1 MFRFASLGR
10 HSRRWL
16 AGAAL
21 LTTGVVSSPPARAQD
36 GDAIV
41 IVNGHPISK
50 RQMTDVLIE
59 AHGLPVMQ
67 QLIVLELAKEESRRL
82 NLRVTDADVDREFQ
96 RALAK
101 IAPEVD
107 AQGQTLNEQEKRQ
120 SLEMLLQQKGL
131 TLTEFKLGMERN
143 AHLRKVVEHSFR
155 SDEATLREEFAR
167 LYGEKVEVRHI
178 QVGDVNGLHE
188 ALNQLDKG
196 TDFAQVVAAVS
207 QNAETAANGGLLK
220 PFAFNDDSVAPVLR
234 EAAFSLKAGEV
245 SKPILVGRW
254 WHILKLER
262 RNPSTDARFE
272 DVREQVEQSLRERA
286 IPQEMNRL
294 ITGLF
299 QKADVK
305 VLDSNLKRKF
315 EKLLKEDVVAPP
327 GTP

>member
-1 MFRFASLGR
+1 MHKLAEFNW
-10 HSRRWL
+10 RWRGS
-16 AGAAL
+16 AVAAAVVVAVAAAL
-21 LTTGVVSSPPARAQD
+21 PAVWAQD

-50 RQMTDVLIE
+50 RQMTDVLME

-82 NLRVTDADVDREFQ
+82 NLRVTDADVDREFE

-101 IAPEVD
+101 IAPEAD
-107 AQGQTLNEQEKRQ
+107 AQGQTLNEQEKLQ
-120 SLEMLLQQKGL
+120 SLETLLQQKGL
-131 TLTEFKLGMERN
+131 TLAEFKLGMERN
-143 AHLRKVVEHSFR
+143 AHLRKVVEHNFR
-155 SDEATLREEFAR
+155 TDDATLREEFAR

-207 QNAETAANGGLLK
+207 QNPETAANGGLLK

-234 EAAFSLKAGEV
+234 EAAFAMKPGEV

-262 RNPSTDARFE
+262 RIPQTDARFE
-272 DVREQVEQSLRERA
+272 DVRAEVERKLRERA

-294 ITGLF
+294 ITALF

-305 VLDSNLKRKF
+305 VLDAGLKRKF
-315 EKLLKEDVVAPP
+315 EKLLKDNAATDT